1 MNCQICRVNLED
13 FLEDRLEGTL
23 LEQFHS
29 HCEEC
34 ADCRTLVEDAFF
46 GRTVSRAA
54 FPVEEWKASPQFFS
68 TLWQSIEIELSK
80 PFSWLVVRGLAVR
93 FVAGVALIIALL
105 VAVDAIG
112 GPKVGENQMAID
124 NYLEAPGAPDAFRDV
139 LIGDVSTNRDEL
151 LKNLMVRDRQQ
162 NSMPA
167 PQAPEKQTPNP

>member
-1 MNCQICRVNLED
+1 MTCQTCRVSLED
-13 FLEDRLEGTL
+13 FLDERLEGVL
-23 LEQFHS
+23 LEEFQS
-29 HCEEC
+29 HCQKC
-34 ADCRTLVEDAFF
+34 ADCRTLVEDASL
-46 GRTVSRAA
+46 GRTVARAA

-68 TLWQSIEIELSK
+68 TLWQSIEIERSK
-80 PFSWLVVRGLAVR
+80 PLSWVVVRALAMR

-105 VAVDAIG
+105 VAVNAIG
-112 GPKVGENQMAID
+112 GPRSNENQLAID

-167 PQAPEKQTPNP
+167 SQTPQKPTPNQ

>member
-1 MNCQICRVNLED
+1 MNCQICKASLED
-13 FLEDRLEGTL
+13 FLEERLEGHL
-23 LEQFHS
+23 LEEFHS
-29 HCEEC
+29 HCANC
-34 ADCRTLVEDAFF
+34 VDCRTLVEDASF
-46 GRTVSRAA
+46 GRTVARAA

-68 TLWQSIEIELSK
+68 MLWQSIETERSK
-80 PFSWLVVRGLAVR
+80 PFSWIVVRDLSLR

-112 GPKVGENQMAID
+112 GHKASESQMAID

-139 LIGDVSTNRDEL
+139 LIGDVSTNRDQL

-162 NSMPA
+162 NSTPI